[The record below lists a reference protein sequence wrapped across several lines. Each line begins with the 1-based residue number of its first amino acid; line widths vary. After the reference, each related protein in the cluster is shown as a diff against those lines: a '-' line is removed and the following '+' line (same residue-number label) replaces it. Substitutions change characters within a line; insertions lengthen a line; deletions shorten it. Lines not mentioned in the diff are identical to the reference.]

1 MTAGTAPDPAAA
13 PAALPRARPAA
24 GRERVL
30 GVLLVVVSAASFGTT
45 AIFARLAYRS
55 GAEPTALLFWRFAL
69 AGSVLAALMRLR
81 GAPWPRGRT
90 LAGLVAL
97 GGLGYVVQSLA
108 FFTALTLA
116 SAGLVS
122 LLLYLFPALVLVL
135 SVVFLG
141 ERLTVVKG
149 GALVLALVG
158 SVLTIGAAGGGR
170 PLGIVLG
177 LTAAVV
183 YSVYIVI
190 GSRLTPRAGA
200 LPAATV
206 IILTAAAVYGLLVAL
221 TRPAFPSGAEGA
233 LAVGGLALVA
243 TVVAIT
249 TFFAGMARLGPSDT
263 STLSTL
269 EPVVT
274 LVLAR
279 LVLAEPVGALQLA
292 GGALV
297 LAAVLL
303 LARASG

>member
-1 MTAGTAPDPAAA
+1 
-13 PAALPRARPAA
+13 
-24 GRERVL
+24 VV
-30 GVLLVVVSAASFGTT
+30 GVLLVVLSAASFGTT

-55 GAEPTALLFWRFAL
+55 GGEPIAVLFWRFAL
-69 AGSVLAALMRLR
+69 AGTVLAVLMRVR
-81 GAPWPRGRT
+81 RTPWPRGRT

-108 FFTALTLA
+108 FFSALTLA

-122 LLLYLFPALVLVL
+122 LLLYLFPVLVLVL

-149 GALVLALVG
+149 AALVLALVG
-158 SVLTIGAAGGGR
+158 SALTIGAAGGGR

-177 LTAAVV
+177 ITAAVV

-190 GSRLTPRAGA
+190 SSRLTPGAGA
-200 LPAATV
+200 LPASTV
-206 IILTAAAVYGLLVAL
+206 IILTAAAVYGLLVVL
-221 TRPAFPSGAEGA
+221 TRPAFPSGGEGV
-233 LAVGGLALVA
+233 LAVAGLALVA

-274 LVLAR
+274 LVLAW

-297 LAAVLL
+297 LAAVVL
-303 LARASG
+303 LARAAPGRP